1 MADKKNPEYKFWNGK
16 NVNGGSTVGDKDRI
30 SEQNPQNKTGAKY
43 VVGNETVAADNLQ
56 KD

>member
-1 MADKKNPEYKFWNGK
+1 MADKKNPQYKFLNGK
-16 NVNGGSTVGDKDRI
+16 NVNGGSTVGDRDRI

-43 VVGNETVAADNLQ
+43 VVGNETVSADNLQ

>member
-16 NVNGGSTVGDKDRI
+16 NVNGGSTVGNKDLI
-30 SEQNPQNKTGAKY
+30 SEQNRRSKTGEKY
-43 VVGNETVAADNLQ
+43 VVGNDTVSTDNLQ